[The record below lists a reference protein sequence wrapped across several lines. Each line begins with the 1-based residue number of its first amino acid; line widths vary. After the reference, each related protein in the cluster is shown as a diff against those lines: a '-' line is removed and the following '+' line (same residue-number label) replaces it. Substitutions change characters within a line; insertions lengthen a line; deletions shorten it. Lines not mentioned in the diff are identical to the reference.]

1 MEKKLQ
7 LKHPQGK
14 KAVSMNKDRYDLL
27 KKAILFC
34 LKSKKN
40 ITFPDLLNGV
50 EAYIKTSGQTFQ
62 GSIPWHME
70 WVKLDLEAGKVIERS
85 SGASPHTYRR
95 IK

>member
-14 KAVSMNKDRYDLL
+14 KAVSMNKDKYDLL
-27 KKAILFC
+27 KKAILSC

-40 ITFPDLLNGV
+40 ITFTDLLTGV
-50 EAYIKTSGQTFQ
+50 EAYIKTGGLPFH

-70 WVKLDLEAGKVIERS
+70 WVKLDLEARKVIQRS
-85 SGASPHTYRR
+85 SDAAPQTYRLT
-95 IK
+95 K